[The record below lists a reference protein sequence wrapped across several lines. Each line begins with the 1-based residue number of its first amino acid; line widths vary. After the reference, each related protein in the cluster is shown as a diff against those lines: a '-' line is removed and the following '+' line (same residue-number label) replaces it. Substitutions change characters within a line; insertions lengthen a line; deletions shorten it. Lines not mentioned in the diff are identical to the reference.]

1 MHNDYFGT
9 KHGDL
14 VVGVKWTQAKA
25 FAALRLCIK
34 YLHKAEKERI

>member
-9 KHGDL
+9 KHGDYP

-25 FAALRLCIK
+25 FAALETLYKIFT
-34 YLHKAEKERI
+34 